1 MSKSVLTLKIWDAR
15 NKRTDQVAT
24 EPDMQISTAV
34 EGQFQFIAGSDV
46 VVVNSDQARAISR
59 FLASNAKAED

>member
-1 MSKSVLTLKIWDAR
+1 MSKSVLTLKIWDDR

-34 EGQFQFIAGSDV
+34 EGQFQFVAGSDV

>member
-1 MSKSVLTLKIWDAR
+1 MSNSVLTLKLWDDR
-15 NKRTDQVAT
+15 RKPTDPIGD

>member
-1 MSKSVLTLKIWDAR
+1 MSKSVLTLKIWDDR
-15 NKRTDQVAT
+15 IKVADVT
-24 EPDMQISTAV
+24 ASEASMQISTGV